1 MYPVPRLLGGAKRV
15 VRGRRNLQ
23 QLSTGQLRTHWV
35 VPGHPPIVAVRDL
48 RRLFMEP
55 GAHHEHIIF
64 AWYAA
69 WHAFGGGLVHLL
81 EARLL
86 CPGTPCGAFVRSK
99 EATLCKQ
106 ATTHSHT
113 QPHTHTRTHTGQQP
127 HISPGHGVPSSPV
140 TEGNSKL
147 ICNAPARRC
156 SRRGTA
162 VSSPLSTRPRDALC
176 TSSCCWCTCMHT
188 HTCGQH
194 AAAVRAGK
202 GSATYVPDVGG
213 KHGGADTEC
222 SVVSRPAAWLPA
234 PAPAPAPAPVP
245 TEPPA
250 CDRLPVL
257 RFFLGILGATAGAN
271 DRRRSRQ
278 VIMTTPRR
286 PTHTRVANQKGRHQ
300 AALVGLAVGRVALP
314 LPCRASTTRSAA
326 LPAPAM
332 PPPVDA
338 AVDRPCRVAAPAPC
352 L

>member
-1 MYPVPRLLGGAKRV
+1 VSCVGDATCSSSARGSYALTGSSQDILPLLRCAISGVSSWNLGHTTNILSSRGTPRGTHLAGGSYTSLKPDFSAQARHAAHSCGAKKPPFV
-15 VRGRRNLQ
+15 NKQ
-23 QLSTGQLRTHWV
+23 QHT
-35 VPGHPPIVAVRDL
+35 
-48 RRLFMEP
+48 
-55 GAHHEHIIF
+55 
-64 AWYAA
+64 
-69 WHAFGGGLVHLL
+69 
-81 EARLL
+81 
-86 CPGTPCGAFVRSK
+86 
-99 EATLCKQ
+99 AT
-106 ATTHSHT
+106 ATATATQPHSHT
-113 QPHTHTRTHTGQQP
+113 VTQPHTHTGQQP